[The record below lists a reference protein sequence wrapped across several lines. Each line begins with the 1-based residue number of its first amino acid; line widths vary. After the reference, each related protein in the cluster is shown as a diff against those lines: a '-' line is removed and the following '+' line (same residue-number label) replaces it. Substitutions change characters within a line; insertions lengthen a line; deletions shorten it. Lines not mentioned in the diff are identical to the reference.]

1 MGLHSFSR
9 LLGLDLMADLAYERL
24 VEVTPY
30 ASVVLQN
37 NPNIMTLDGTNT
49 WLLRAPG
56 AGESILIDPGE
67 DDETHLEAVLSAA
80 GSIAA
85 IVLTHGHYDHCQIA
99 GRVHDLTGAPV
110 RAVDQELCRG
120 AGALAD
126 GEIIDAAG
134 LKVEVWHTPGHS
146 ADSASFVI
154 EPSVGEAGAVLTGD
168 TILGRGTT
176 VVAYPDGNLGGYL
189 ASLHRLRGLGDLTVL
204 PGHGPVPGPVG
215 ATAQFYLDHRE
226 QRLAQV
232 RRALEVLG
240 QDATPRAVV
249 EHVYTDVDE
258 SLWGAAEVSVQAQL
272 AYLRGE

>member
-1 MGLHSFSR
+1 MSE
-9 LLGLDLMADLAYERL
+9 LAYERL

-56 AGESILIDPGE
+56 AGEAILVDPGE
-67 DDETHLEAVLSAA
+67 DDQTHLDAVLSAA
-80 GSIAA
+80 GPIAA
-85 IVLTHGHYDHCQIA
+85 VLLTHGHYDHCQVA

-110 RAVDQELCRG
+110 RAIDPELCLG
-120 AGALAD
+120 AGAVAD
-126 GEIIDAAG
+126 GEFVEAG
-134 LKVEVWHTPGHS
+134 GLRVQVWATPGHS

-154 EPSVGEAGAVLTGD
+154 DTVDGQAGAVLTGD

-176 VVAYPDGNLGGYL
+176 VVAYPDGNLAGYL
-189 ASLHRLRGLGDLTVL
+189 DSLHRLRELGPLSVL
-204 PGHGPVPGPVG
+204 PGHGPVPGPVD
-215 ATAQFYLDHRE
+215 ATAQFYLDHRQ
-226 QRLAQV
+226 QRLQQV
-232 RRALEVLG
+232 RQALAVLG